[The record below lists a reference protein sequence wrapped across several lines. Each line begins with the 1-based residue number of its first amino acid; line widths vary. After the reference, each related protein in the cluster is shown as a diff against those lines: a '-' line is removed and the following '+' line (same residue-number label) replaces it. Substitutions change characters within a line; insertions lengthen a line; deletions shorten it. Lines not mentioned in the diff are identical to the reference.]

1 MNNSDLYSVVRT
13 LGEAVT
19 IEQKIGNV
27 ALTRRAK
34 MGAITATRTTL
45 NLVDRAYLLRGSL
58 ALDIATDTDSFVV
71 EGAYI
76 VRDIDPDNKY
86 LILAKIVEPTFPK
99 HLMDIYCTK
108 TTDVVSLKRKSVS
121 SDAED
126 EEPETPPENI
136 EFSGWGAEVD
146 DKNDGVWWGKEET
159 YVDFATNVYA
169 CFNITPKMSRITTDG
184 KFDQSLCTMIIP
196 ARYGL
201 SKGDRVVKKGFVGGA
216 LTDITYEV
224 EGIETSLIE
233 TNPAGDVYGIAQY
246 ALRLVQ

>member
-121 SDAED
+121 NDAED

>member
-34 MGAITATRTTL
+34 MGAITATRRTF
-45 NLVDRAYLLRGSL
+45 NLVDRAYLLTGSL
-58 ALDIATDTDSFVV
+58 ALDIATDSFVV

-86 LILAKIVEPTFPK
+86 LILAKIVEPTFSK

-108 TTDVVSLKRKSVS
+108 STDVVSLKRKSVS
-121 SDAED
+121 DDAED
-126 EEPETPPENI
+126 EEPETP
-136 EFSGWGAEVD
+136 WGAEVD
-146 DKNDGVWWGKEET
+146 GENDGVWWGKEET
-159 YVDFATNVYA
+159 YDDFATNVYA
-169 CFNITPKMSRITTDG
+169 CFNIAPKTSRITIDG

-201 SKGDRVVKKGFVGGA
+201 SRGDRVVKKGFVGGV

>member
-121 SDAED
+121 NDAED

-201 SKGDRVVKKGFVGGA
+201 SKGDRVVKKGFVGGV

>member
-27 ALTRRAK
+27 TLTRRAK
-34 MGAITATRTTL
+34 MGAITATRTTF

-58 ALDIATDTDSFVV
+58 ALDIATDPFIV

-86 LILAKIVEPTFPK
+86 LILAKIVEPTFSK

-108 TTDVVSLKRKSVS
+108 STDVVSLKRKSVS
-121 SDAED
+121 DDAED
-126 EEPETPPENI
+126 EEPETPPEDI

-146 DKNDGVWWGKEET
+146 DENDGVWWGKEET
-159 YVDFATNVYA
+159 YDDFATNVYA
-169 CFNITPKMSRITTDG
+169 CFNIAPKTSRITTDG

-201 SKGDRVVKKGFVGGA
+201 SKGDRVVKKGFVGGV

>member
-34 MGAITATRTTL
+34 MGAITATRGTF
-45 NLVDRAYLLRGSL
+45 NLVDRAYLLTGSL
-58 ALDIATDTDSFVV
+58 ALDIATDSFIV

-86 LILAKIVEPTFPK
+86 LILAKIVEPTFSK

-108 TTDVVSLKRKSVS
+108 STDVVSLKRKSVS
-121 SDAED
+121 DDAED
-126 EEPETPPENI
+126 EEPETP
-136 EFSGWGAEVD
+136 WGAEVD
-146 DKNDGVWWGKEET
+146 GENDGVWWGKEET
-159 YVDFATNVYA
+159 YADLATNVYA
-169 CFNITPKMSRITTDG
+169 CFNIAPKTSRITIDG

-201 SKGDRVVKKGFVGGA
+201 SKGDRVVKKGFLGGV

-233 TNPAGDVYGIAQY
+233 TNLTGDVYGIAQY

>member
-34 MGAITATRTTL
+34 MGAITATRTAL

-58 ALDIATDTDSFVV
+58 ALDIATDPFIV

-86 LILAKIVEPTFPK
+86 LILAKIVEPTFSK

-108 TTDVVSLKRKSVS
+108 STDVVSLKRKSVS
-121 SDAED
+121 DDAED
-126 EEPETPPENI
+126 EEPETPC
-136 EFSGWGAEVD
+136 GAEVD
-146 DKNDGVWWGKEET
+146 GENDGVWWGKEET
-159 YVDFATNVYA
+159 YDEFATNVYA
-169 CFNITPKMSRITTDG
+169 CFNIAPKTSRITIDG

-201 SKGDRVVKKGFVGGA
+201 SKGDRVVKKGFVGGV

>member
-34 MGAITATRTTL
+34 MGAITATRRTF
-45 NLVDRAYLLRGSL
+45 NLVDRAYLLTGSL

-86 LILAKIVEPTFPK
+86 LILAKIVEPTFSK

-108 TTDVVSLKRKSVS
+108 STDVVSLKRKSVS
-121 SDAED
+121 DDAED
-126 EEPETPPENI
+126 EEPETPPEDI

-146 DKNDGVWWGKEET
+146 GENDGVCWGKEET
-159 YVDFATNVYA
+159 YDDFATNVYA
-169 CFNITPKMSRITTDG
+169 CFNIAPKTSRITIDG

-201 SKGDRVVKKGFVGGA
+201 SKGDRVVKKGFVGGV

>member
-34 MGAITATRTTL
+34 MGAITATRTTF
-45 NLVDRAYLLRGSL
+45 NLVDRAYLLTGSL
-58 ALDIATDTDSFVV
+58 ALDIATDPFIV

-86 LILAKIVEPTFPK
+86 LILAKIVEPTFSK

-108 TTDVVSLKRKSVS
+108 STDVVSLKRKSVS
-121 SDAED
+121 DDAED
-126 EEPETPPENI
+126 EEPETP
-136 EFSGWGAEVD
+136 WGAEVD
-146 DKNDGVWWGKEET
+146 DENDGVCWGKEET
-159 YVDFATNVYA
+159 YDDFATNVYA
-169 CFNITPKMSRITTDG
+169 CFNIAPKTSRITIDG

-201 SKGDRVVKKGFVGGA
+201 SKGDRVVKKGFVGGV

>member
-34 MGAITATRTTL
+34 MGVISATRATF
-45 NLVDRAYLLRGSL
+45 NLVDRAYLLAGSL

-86 LILAKIVEPTFPK
+86 LILAKIVEPTFSK
-99 HLMDIYCTK
+99 RLMDIYCTK
-108 TTDVVSLKRKSVS
+108 CTDVVSLKRKSVS
-121 SDAED
+121 NDAED
-126 EEPETPPENI
+126 EEPETPPEYI

-201 SKGDRVVKKGFVGGA
+201 SKGDRVVKKGFVGGV

>member
-34 MGAITATRTTL
+34 MGAITATRTIF

-58 ALDIATDTDSFVV
+58 ALDIATDSFVV

-86 LILAKIVEPTFPK
+86 LILAKIVEPTFSK

-108 TTDVVSLKRKSVS
+108 STDVVSLKRKSVS
-121 SDAED
+121 DDAED
-126 EEPETPPENI
+126 EEPETP
-136 EFSGWGAEVD
+136 WGAEVD
-146 DKNDGVWWGKEET
+146 GENDGVWWGKEET
-159 YVDFATNVYA
+159 YSDLATNVYA
-169 CFNITPKMSRITTDG
+169 CFNIAPKTSRITIDG

-201 SKGDRVVKKGFVGGA
+201 SRGDRVVKKGFVGGV

>member
-121 SDAED
+121 SNAED